1 MSNGRAAFLDLSKKL
16 KVSNATIHGRYKKLI
31 EGGFIKGIHAQVDPK
46 LLGFGLHA
54 FVGIQIQQASQH
66 DSVVSAVKKLSEVLE
81 VHYTTGRYS
90 LLTKIVAKDMDDLF
104 LFMSKK
110 LQVIPSI
117 TSTETFLVLHSYFD
131 REMDASKLTRN
142 SRTKYSLGD

>member
-1 MSNGRAAFLDLSKKL
+1 MTRLD
-16 KVSNATIHGRYKKLI
+16 
-31 EGGFIKGIHAQVDPK
+31 GFINKGWGSELIWATNDKYCGK
-46 LLGFGLHA
+46 LLKFNKDARFSMHFHAEKDESWYVLDGL
-54 FVGIQIQQASQH
+54 FKVVFIETQDASQH
-66 DSVVSAVKKLSEVLE
+66 EAVVSSVKKFSEVLE

-104 LFMSKK
+104 LFMSTK

-131 REMDASKLTRN
+131 REMDASRLTRN
-142 SRTKYSLGD
+142 ARSKA